1 MVLPQDNYTPV
12 LLKCEASE
20 LKLILEAENIILSQC
35 VSLLSFCYYLT
46 SEYKSLLQVQLNQYP
61 IGTPQKHRLVLCGL
75 GLRKIRQTV
84 TRPNTSQVRGMIA
97 KVGYLLEVQ
106 PQ

>member
-1 MVLPQDNYTPV
+1 MSAANVAKAGFQG
-12 LLKCEASE
+12 
-20 LKLILEAENIILSQC
+20 LIITLRRS
-35 VSLLSFCYYLT
+35 
-46 SEYKSLLQVQLNQYP
+46 P
-61 IGTPQKHRLVLCGL
+61 IGTPQKHRRVLSGL

-84 TRPNTSQVRGMIA
+84 IRPDTPQVRGMIG